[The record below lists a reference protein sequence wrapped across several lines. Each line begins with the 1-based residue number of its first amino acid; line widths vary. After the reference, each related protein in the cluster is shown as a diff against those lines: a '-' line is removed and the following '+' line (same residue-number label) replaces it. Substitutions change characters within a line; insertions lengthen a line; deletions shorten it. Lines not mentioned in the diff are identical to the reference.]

1 MYLKFLQKLWCL
13 GSLGPKQAK
22 RSAVKKVRWN
32 SWKDNFVTKSFR
44 LSTKTKLSI
53 LLNLPFPFVS
63 FPLQWGC
70 ATLAEAPLLST
81 LSLFFL
87 FHCSTFC
94 RASPSVSC
102 PASILTTAFGVPNIF
117 ISLCSASA
125 MFAVLQINSMNATR
139 NSLSLNE

>member
-22 RSAVKKVRWN
+22 RSAVKKTRWN
-32 SWKDNFVTKSFR
+32 SLKDNFVTKSFR
-44 LSTKTKLSI
+44 LCTETKLSI
-53 LLNLPFPFVS
+53 LLNFPFPFVS

-70 ATLAEAPLLST
+70 AARAEAPLLST
-81 LSLFFL
+81 LIIFL
-87 FHCSTFC
+87 IHCSTFC
-94 RASPSVSC
+94 RASPSFSC

-125 MFAVLQINSMNATR
+125 MFAVLQFNSMNATR

>member
-22 RSAVKKVRWN
+22 CSSVKKTRWN
-32 SWKDNFVTKSFR
+32 SSKDNFETKSFR
-44 LSTKTKLSI
+44 LSTKTKLST
-53 LLNLPFPFVS
+53 LLNFPFPFVS
-63 FPLQWGC
+63 F
-70 ATLAEAPLLST
+70 
-81 LSLFFL
+81 FFAMGL
-87 FHCSTFC
+87 RRARGGSSIINTIIIFPIHCSTFC
-94 RASPSVSC
+94 PASPSFSC
-102 PASILTTAFGVPNIF
+102 PSSILTTAFGVPNIF